1 MQISFQLNSS
11 APLHFKEFF
20 SRLEVPVNV
29 TLKGIYKGKLISGTF
44 YHFVCDF
51 RRPERPGGGGHG
63 WVVFL

>member
-29 TLKGIYKGKLISGTF
+29 TLKGIYGSS
-44 YHFVCDF
+44 
-51 RRPERPGGGGHG
+51 
-63 WVVFL
+63 